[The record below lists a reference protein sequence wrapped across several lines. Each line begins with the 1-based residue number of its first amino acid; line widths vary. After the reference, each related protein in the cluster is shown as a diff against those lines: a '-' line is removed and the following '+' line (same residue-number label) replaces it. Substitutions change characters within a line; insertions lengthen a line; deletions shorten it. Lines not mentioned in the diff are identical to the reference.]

1 MRNQMEEI
9 CTNCDFA
16 NSATYNTKKPSMA
29 NKVLNNTISDSI
41 ESSVLKQDT
50 VTATGT
56 TEDNQESN
64 DQLGCHRSVI
74 TKSSGKPSWSC
85 VTLMLIVIYD
95 ILRAINRQPDVK
107 TQKQS
112 HYSKSNHRSAYRENY
127 LLCDGM

>member
-41 ESSVLKQDT
+41 ESGVLKQDT

-56 TEDNQESN
+56 TEDNESS
-64 DQLGCHRSVI
+64 DQSGYHGLVIRKATGNPLLG
-74 TKSSGKPSWSC
+74 C

-95 ILRAINRQPDVK
+95 ILRVINRQPGVE

-112 HYSKSNHRSAYRENY
+112 HYTKSNHRSAYRENY